1 MNLKFNLS
9 AVKHSKY
16 NHVIINHAVWKIY
29 KVSMY
34 LCSLPFICPYH
45 SRTKSIYKYRPPT
58 IQYTYKYIYIHLYM
72 YDHDGHILYEDDDV
86 VTMLWLSNTTN
97 VRRRHDECLYVLRK
111 CIYVYAIRWCHSLE
125 WRWKWNHIRRRM
137 DWRGSGAG
145 GCLCGGICTNISRA
159 VSGHSHTFTLPIQ
172 IHSISYVLPLGAPY
186 SLYLRPTPSGSDVL
200 RAERVSYGPK
210 CLRINI
216 NPWLLWAHFVI
227 VIVTRLWRMVYV
239 WEANK

>member
-1 MNLKFNLS
+1 
-9 AVKHSKY
+9 
-16 NHVIINHAVWKIY
+16 
-29 KVSMY
+29 MY

-159 VSGHSHTFTLPIQ
+159 VSGHSHNHTLTH
-172 IHSISYVLPLGAPY
+172 IHTAHPNPFNFIC
-186 SLYLRPTPSGSDVL
+186 TPSWCSLLTLSPADTVWLWCSPRWTRVVWAEVLTNQYQSVIIVGAFCYCYRDATLTYGICLGS
-200 RAERVSYGPK
+200 K
-210 CLRINI
+210 
-216 NPWLLWAHFVI
+216 
-227 VIVTRLWRMVYV
+227 
-239 WEANK
+239 